1 MGDEERDDIIDEEES
16 GGGIE
21 EAGGG
26 SAAASKLVKIL
37 LYVAGGILLIIM
49 VTGISFLVSKNVQE
63 GSYEKAQDIVAAPP
77 PPPLHTFELPAFS
90 KTTADAEPHFVKM
103 QISLAYEMSVELN
116 NELVRR
122 KDEIQHI
129 INILLQGKRYEDL
142 DSVSDAVELAEEIK
156 AHINIR
162 LISGKVKEIYFKEF
176 VVN

>member
-1 MGDEERDDIIDEEES
+1 MGDEERDDM
-16 GGGIE
+16 IE
-21 EAGGG
+21 EVETGGAEEPAG
-26 SAAASKLVKIL
+26 STETSKIVKIL
-37 LYVAGGILLIIM
+37 LYVAGGILLIVL

-63 GSYEKAQDIVAAPP
+63 SSYERSQDIVAAPP
-77 PPPLHTFELPAFS
+77 PPPLHTYELPDFS

-103 QISLAYEMSVELN
+103 KISLGYEMSVELN

-129 INILLQGKRYEDL
+129 VNILLQGKKYEDL
-142 DSVSDAVELAEEIK
+142 NSVSDAVELAEEIK

-162 LISGKVKEIYFKEF
+162 LISGKIKEVYFKEL